1 VNAHTLYRRHARLLL
16 TGMAIQLPPLLLVL
30 ILTLHPDAPATLL
43 LPLPAAVV
51 TATVELAF
59 LWRQYR
65 PLRTLDGLSSEQRYA
80 QNADLSR
87 GVVLLHNLPLLSL
100 FRTFALRGLL
110 LSGLSYLLIA
120 FNTAAPVFSGSTTA
134 AYWLLS
140 LTMVPLLP
148 AAFEMLTL
156 PRMIDALYQN
166 DLSYRGA
173 LTPAW
178 KHNILLA
185 GTGMRVVFVIC
196 ALCAAPLVALALLND
211 FRLVNDLLLLAS
223 VVLTIASFVAALLLR
238 DSRRSVDALLDG
250 MHQVGRNR
258 PSPVAAVNSGDEFA
272 LAAEGFS
279 QMVAGLKEQSFI
291 RDTFGKYVPKAI
303 VEAVLRNGVKLHGE
317 WRTVAVALVNIHRFR
332 SRFDRQPPVETVA
345 LLNQYLGTVTASAQ
359 HFGGTIDKVNG
370 DRVLVVF
377 GAPVTLN
384 APVER
389 ALFAALEVRKGIDR
403 LNRRLEHAGCEPLRL
418 SITVHY
424 GPVIAGHVGAAER
437 WEYSVIGQAVNDTYR
452 VNEITQHHP
461 VDIVATAAARR
472 QAGEQ
477 FQFAGPLTLADGDES
492 AWEVY
497 SVVDLAGQPP
507 S

>member
-1 VNAHTLYRRHARLLL
+1 
-16 TGMAIQLPPLLLVL
+16 MAIQLPPLLLVL
-30 ILTLHPDAPATLL
+30 ILTLHPVSPATLL
-43 LPLPAAVV
+43 LPLPAAIV
-51 TATVELAF
+51 TLTVELAF

-65 PLRTLDGLSSEQRYA
+65 PLRILDGLSSEQRYA

-100 FRTFALRGLL
+100 FRTFVLRGVLL
-110 LSGLSYLLIA
+110 AGLTCLLVLLDA
-120 FNTAAPVFSGSTTA
+120 TAPGFDGPSAA
-134 AYWLLS
+134 AYWLLA
-140 LTMVPLLP
+140 LTLVPLLP

-156 PRMIDALYQN
+156 PRIIDALYQN

-178 KHNILLA
+178 KQRILLA
-185 GTGMRVVFVIC
+185 GTGMRVVFAVFV
-196 ALCAAPLVALALLND
+196 LCAAPLVAVALLRD
-211 FRLVNDLLLLAS
+211 LRLPDDLLLLAS
-223 VVLTIASFVAALLLR
+223 LVLTIASFVAALLLR
-238 DSRRSVDALLDG
+238 DSRRSVDTLLEG
-250 MHQVGRNR
+250 MHQVSRNR
-258 PSPVAAVNSGDEFA
+258 PTPVAAVNSGDEFA

-291 RDTFGKYVPKAI
+291 RETFGKYVPKAI

-317 WRTVAVALVNIHRFR
+317 WRTVAVVLVNIHRFR
-332 SRFDRQPPVETVA
+332 SRFDRQPPVETIA

-370 DRVLVVF
+370 DRVLVIF

-389 ALFAALEVRKGIDR
+389 ALFAAMEVRKGIDR

-424 GPVIAGHVGAAER
+424 GQVIAGHVGAAER

-472 QAGEQ
+472 QAGDQ
-477 FQFAGPLTLADGDES
+477 FQFAGPISLADAENSG
-492 AWEVY
+492 WELY
-497 SVVDLAGQPP
+497 SVVGQVGQP
-507 S
+507 SA